1 MVPRVRMQTKELY
14 RRFCI
19 EILVKLSYSWSDI
32 GLWLSKSL
40 SGWLAQQLKLRE
52 VNRISRASHAH
63 KYGQMSIVC
72 VYCGT

>member
-1 MVPRVRMQTKELY
+1 MVPRVGMQTKNL

-19 EILVKLSYSWSDI
+19 EILVKLSDI
-32 GLWLSKSL
+32 GLWLSQSL
-40 SGWLAQQLKLRE
+40 LEFAQQLRLRE
-52 VNRISRASHAH
+52 VNGISRASHTY